1 MGIYADYLSE
11 KFTFAR
17 IVEERKKQ
25 LGRIASLRKRCV
37 LAITAD
43 LRVRESNLT
52 GEDLLPI
59 GDQLSNLQGDAI
71 DLVLETPGGSGE
83 AAEDVVRLVR
93 RRFKSMGVIVP
104 GTAKSAGTI
113 LAMAG
118 DEIPMSYESALD
130 QRVAH
135 TRPQSPNLHA
145 PSSQAR

>member
-1 MGIYADYLSE
+1 MR
-11 KFTFAR
+11 F
-17 IVEERKKQ
+17 
-25 LGRIASLRKRCV
+25 
-37 LAITAD
+37 
-43 LRVRESNLT
+43 N
-52 GEDLLPI
+52 
-59 GDQLSNLQGDAI
+59 AI